1 MRRLAENLLLPGQV
15 LAAVRYF
22 TARISPRPG
31 STSQSKRQATFL
43 EALET
48 RADLHIHYGHYLAKE
63 RHCPECRAEWTTHE
77 EKMTDV
83 NIAVEL
89 LGDAQDD
96 AFDTAIIIS
105 GDSDLTPPVR
115 ATLDR
120 YPEKRVIIAF
130 PPARHSSQLADAA
143 TAAFTIGRKKLKD
156 SQLPDEVV
164 QTRRVRPTSPNS
176 VELRSHGDVVSLAKS
191 SLKSPCRST
200 RLTLRRRVCAI
211 VVAFILYVKLSG

>member
-1 MRRLAENLLLPGQV
+1 M
-15 LAAVRYF
+15 AVRYF
-22 TARISPRPG
+22 TARISPRLG
-31 STSQSKRQATFL
+31 SPSKSKRQATFL

-48 RADLHIHYGHYLAKE
+48 RSDLHIYYGHYLAKE
-63 RHCPECRAEWTTHE
+63 RRCSECGAEWIIYE

-115 ATLDR
+115 AILDR
-120 YPEKRVIIAF
+120 YPEKRVIVAS
-130 PPARHSSQLADAA
+130 PPSRHSSQLADAA
-143 TAAFTIGRKKLKD
+143 TAAFSIGRKKLKD

-164 QTRRVRPTSPNS
+164 KPDGFVLRRPTQWN
-176 VELRSHGDVVSLAKS
+176 
-191 SLKSPCRST
+191 
-200 RLTLRRRVCAI
+200 
-211 VVAFILYVKLSG
+211 

>member
-1 MRRLAENLLLPGQV
+1 MTINIKGTQRKAARERVIVYVDGFNLYYGLKSKGWQRYYWLDVRRLGENLLLPGQV
-15 LAAVRYF
+15 LVAVRYF
-22 TARISPRPG
+22 TARISPRLG
-31 STSQSKRQATFL
+31 SPSKSKRQATFL

-48 RADLHIHYGHYLAKE
+48 RSDLHIYYGHYLAKE
-63 RHCPECRAEWTTHE
+63 RRCSECGAEWIIYE

-120 YPEKRVIIAF
+120 YPEKRVIVAS
-130 PPARHSSQLADAA
+130 PPSRHSSQLADAA
-143 TAAFTIGRKKLKD
+143 TAAFSIGRKKLKD
-156 SQLPDEVV
+156 SQLPNEVV
-164 QTRRVRPTSPNS
+164 KPDGFV
-176 VELRSHGDVVSLAKS
+176 
-191 SLKSPCRST
+191 
-200 RLTLRRRVCAI
+200 LRRPI
-211 VVAFILYVKLSG
+211 QWN

>member
-1 MRRLAENLLLPGQV
+1 MAINTKETQRQAARERVIVYVDGFNLYYGLKSKGWRRYYWIDMRRLGENLLLPGQV
-15 LAAVRYF
+15 LTAVRYF

-31 STSQSKRQATFL
+31 STSQSRRQATFL

-63 RHCPECRAEWTTHE
+63 RHCPECGAEWTTHE

-89 LGDAQDD
+89 LGDAQDN

-164 QTRRVRPTSPNS
+164 KPGGFVLRRPTQWN
-176 VELRSHGDVVSLAKS
+176 
-191 SLKSPCRST
+191 
-200 RLTLRRRVCAI
+200 
-211 VVAFILYVKLSG
+211 

>member
-1 MRRLAENLLLPGQV
+1 MAINTKGTQRQAARERVIVYVDGFNLYYGLKSKGWRRYYWIDMRRLAENLLLPGQV

-48 RADLHIHYGHYLAKE
+48 RADLHIHYGHYLAKK

-164 QTRRVRPTSPNS
+164 KPGGFV
-176 VELRSHGDVVSLAKS
+176 
-191 SLKSPCRST
+191 
-200 RLTLRRRVCAI
+200 LRRPI
-211 VVAFILYVKLSG
+211 QWN

>member
-1 MRRLAENLLLPGQV
+1 MAINTKGTQRQAARERVIVYVDGFNLYYGLKSKGWRRYYWIDIRRLAENLLLPGQV

-63 RHCPECRAEWTTHE
+63 RHCPECKAEWTTHE

-156 SQLPDEVV
+156 SQLPDEIVKPGGFV
-164 QTRRVRPTSPNS
+164 
-176 VELRSHGDVVSLAKS
+176 
-191 SLKSPCRST
+191 
-200 RLTLRRRVCAI
+200 LRRPI
-211 VVAFILYVKLSG
+211 QWN

>member
-1 MRRLAENLLLPGQV
+1 MTTNFKGTQRKAAGERVIVYVDGFNLYYGLKSKGWQRYYWLDVRRLGENLLLPGQV
-15 LAAVRYF
+15 LVAVRYF
-22 TARISPRPG
+22 TARISPRLG
-31 STSQSKRQATFL
+31 SPSKSKRQATFL

-48 RADLHIHYGHYLAKE
+48 RSDLHIYYGHYLAKE
-63 RHCPECRAEWTTHE
+63 RRCSECEAEWIIYE

-120 YPEKRVIIAF
+120 YPEKRVIVAS
-130 PPARHSSQLADAA
+130 PPSRHSSQLADAA
-143 TAAFTIGRKKLKD
+143 TAAFSIGRKKLKD
-156 SQLPDEVV
+156 SQFPDEVV
-164 QTRRVRPTSPNS
+164 KPDGFVLRRPTQWN
-176 VELRSHGDVVSLAKS
+176 
-191 SLKSPCRST
+191 
-200 RLTLRRRVCAI
+200 
-211 VVAFILYVKLSG
+211 

>member
-1 MRRLAENLLLPGQV
+1 MAINTKGTQRQAAGERVSVYVDGFNLYYGLKSKGWRRYYWIDMRRLAENLLLPGQV

-31 STSQSKRQATFL
+31 STSQSKRHATFL

-48 RADLHIHYGHYLAKE
+48 RADLYIHYGHYLAKE
-63 RHCPECRAEWTTHE
+63 RRCPECGAEWTTHE

-120 YPEKRVIIAF
+120 YPEKRVIVAS
-130 PPARHSSQLADAA
+130 PPARHSAQLTDAA

-164 QTRRVRPTSPNS
+164 KPDGFVLRRPTQWN
-176 VELRSHGDVVSLAKS
+176 
-191 SLKSPCRST
+191 
-200 RLTLRRRVCAI
+200 
-211 VVAFILYVKLSG
+211 

>member
-1 MRRLAENLLLPGQV
+1 MAINTKGTQRQAARERVIVYVDGFNLYYGLKSKGWRRYYWIDMRRLAENLLLPGQV

-31 STSQSKRQATFL
+31 STSQSKRHATFL

-48 RADLHIHYGHYLAKE
+48 RADLHIHYGHYLAKK

-164 QTRRVRPTSPNS
+164 KPGGFV
-176 VELRSHGDVVSLAKS
+176 
-191 SLKSPCRST
+191 
-200 RLTLRRRVCAI
+200 LRRPI
-211 VVAFILYVKLSG
+211 QWN

>member
-1 MRRLAENLLLPGQV
+1 MAINTKGTQRQAARERVIVYVDGFNLYYGLKSKGWRRYYWIDMRRLAEKPSVGSGSVLHRPHLPTPWQ
-15 LAAVRYF
+15 YEPIE
-22 TARISPRPG
+22 TTCNI
-31 STSQSKRQATFL
+31 

-130 PPARHSSQLADAA
+130 PPARHSISVGRCCA
-143 TAAFTIGRKKLKD
+143 TAAFTMGRKKLKD
-156 SQLPDEVV
+156 SPLPDDVV
-164 QTRRVRPTSPNS
+164 QSAVRV
-176 VELRSHGDVVSLAKS
+176 V
-191 SLKSPCRST
+191 
-200 RLTLRRRVCAI
+200 RLTLRP
-211 VVAFILYVKLSG
+211 SM

>member
-1 MRRLAENLLLPGQV
+1 MTTSIKGTQRQAAGERVIVYVDGFNLYYGLKSKGWQRYYWLDVRRLGENLLLPGQV
-15 LAAVRYF
+15 LVAVRYF
-22 TARISPRPG
+22 TARISPRLG
-31 STSQSKRQATFL
+31 SPSKSKRQATFL

-48 RADLHIHYGHYLAKE
+48 RSDLHIYYGHYLAKE
-63 RHCPECRAEWTTHE
+63 RHCRECGAEWITHE

-115 ATLDR
+115 ATLER
-120 YPEKRVIIAF
+120 YPEKRVIVAS
-130 PPARHSSQLADAA
+130 PPSRHSSQLADAA
-143 TAAFTIGRKKLKD
+143 TAAFSIGRKKLKD

-164 QTRRVRPTSPNS
+164 KPGGFVLRRPTQWN
-176 VELRSHGDVVSLAKS
+176 
-191 SLKSPCRST
+191 
-200 RLTLRRRVCAI
+200 
-211 VVAFILYVKLSG
+211 

>member
-1 MRRLAENLLLPGQV
+1 MTTNIKGTQRKAAGERVIVYVDGFNLYYGLKSKGWQRYYWLDVRRLGENLLLPGQV
-15 LAAVRYF
+15 LVAVRYF
-22 TARISPRPG
+22 TARISPRLG
-31 STSQSKRQATFL
+31 SPSKSKRQATFL

-48 RADLHIHYGHYLAKE
+48 RSDLHIYYGHYLAKE
-63 RHCPECRAEWTTHE
+63 RRCSECGAEWIIYE

-115 ATLDR
+115 AILDR
-120 YPEKRVIIAF
+120 YPEKRVIVAS
-130 PPARHSSQLADAA
+130 PPSRHSSQLADAA
-143 TAAFTIGRKKLKD
+143 TAAFSIGRKKLKD

-164 QTRRVRPTSPNS
+164 KPDGFVLRRPTQWN
-176 VELRSHGDVVSLAKS
+176 
-191 SLKSPCRST
+191 
-200 RLTLRRRVCAI
+200 
-211 VVAFILYVKLSG
+211 